1 MRLCSMKNQV
11 NLTPHQLE
19 TWVAVL
25 SCFDDDIVTRVILEI
40 GLSVDPF
47 PDIGKIV
54 TRCEVLRRRRAKL
67 DYGEGRGGP
76 VRIGDGMLKTI
87 ASALQLKIA

>member
-25 SCFDDDIVTRVILEI
+25 SCFDTDIVSRVVLEI
-40 GLSVDPF
+40 GLSEDPF
-47 PDIGKIV
+47 PDLGKI
-54 TRCEVLRRRRAKL
+54 TLRCEALRRRRENV
-67 DYGEGRGGP
+67 EGRSDSMK
-76 VRIGDGMLKTI
+76 IGDKMLAKI
-87 ASALQLKIA
+87 ASALELKIA

>member
-1 MRLCSMKNQV
+1 MKNQV
-11 NLTPHQLE
+11 NLTVHQLE

-40 GLSVDPF
+40 GLSEDPF

-54 TRCEVLRRRRAKL
+54 TRCEVLRRRRANL
-67 DYGEGRGGP
+67 DYGEGRTGP
-76 VRIGDGMLKTI
+76 VKIGDGMLKKI
-87 ASALQLKIA
+87 AAALQLKIA